1 MIRLHA
7 FLEHWG
13 IINFNVSTFL
23 RPPKLHL
30 SCSDAVPQSLA
41 EIVQKG
47 YLKLQDSERLQYLM
61 QRENTTGPYE
71 NFTFISALKTNA
83 LSKRRPTCIQC
94 GQLCHLVWYAYTQQ
108 TAKEILAS
116 KQRELKSIEFFGES
130 DSLH

>member
-1 MIRLHA
+1 
-7 FLEHWG
+7 
-13 IINFNVSTFL
+13 
-23 RPPKLHL
+23 
-30 SCSDAVPQSLA
+30 
-41 EIVQKG
+41 
-47 YLKLQDSERLQYLM
+47 M

-130 DSLH
+130 DSLHQTLKKLTDSFLVCQECFAAKNLPKSMAQSEFEP